1 MTALG
6 AKPAHRSVSTLA
18 RALLAWYDR
27 HGRKALPWKQ
37 SGDPYHVWLSE
48 VMLQQTQVATVIP
61 YFERFLKRF
70 PNIESLARAQLDAV
84 LHQWTGLGYYARA
97 RNLHKAAQT
106 IVREHGGRFPRDFE
120 IVETLPGIGRSTA
133 AAIAALAFG
142 HACAIL
148 DGNVKRVLA
157 RHAGISGWPGERK
170 VELALWQ
177 LAASRLPQ
185 AGVETYTQGMM
196 DLGALVCT
204 RGKPA
209 CARCPVSDDCVAR
222 IDGRVGELPAP
233 RPRKALPEKE
243 VQMLLLVDDGRLL
256 LEKRPPQ
263 GIWGGLWSLP
273 ELAAEVDAGRHCRDH
288 FGFRTISLRTLPR
301 LSHTFTHFKLHIHPV
316 QLDVRPEGS
325 TRPGPVWLP
334 FSAALATGLP
344 APVRKLVL
352 QLQA

>member
-1 MTALG
+1 MNSFAS
-6 AKPAHRSVSTLA
+6 RIIQWQ
-18 RALLAWYDR
+18 RC
-27 HGRKALPWKQ
+27 HGRHSLPWQ
-37 SGDPYHVWLSE
+37 ATRDPYRIWLSE
-48 VMLQQTQVATVIP
+48 IMLQQTQVATVIP
-61 YFERFLKRF
+61 YYARFVARF
-70 PNIESLARAQLDAV
+70 PDLPALAAAHEDEV
-84 LHQWTGLGYYARA
+84 LALWSGLGYYSRA
-97 RNLHKAAQT
+97 RNLYAAARTVLDEHAGIFPDVPET
-106 IVREHGGRFPRDFE
+106 IAR
-120 IVETLPGIGRSTA
+120 LPGIGRSTA

-142 HACAIL
+142 RACAIL

-157 RHAGISGWPGERK
+157 RHAGINGWPGERK

-204 RGKPA
+204 RGVPA
-209 CARCPVSDDCVAR
+209 CVRCPVSDDCVAR
-222 IDGRVGELPAP
+222 VDGRIEQLPTP

-243 VQMLLLVDDGRLL
+243 VQMLLFVEDGRLL
-256 LEKRPPQ
+256 LEKRPPR

-273 ELAAEVDAGRHCRDH
+273 ELPAEVDAGRHCRDH

-316 QLDVRPEGS
+316 RLDVSPEGS
-325 TRPGPVWLP
+325 ARPGPVWLP

-352 QLQA
+352 QLGEG

>member
-1 MTALG
+1 
-6 AKPAHRSVSTLA
+6 
-18 RALLAWYDR
+18 
-27 HGRKALPWKQ
+27 
-37 SGDPYHVWLSE
+37 
-48 VMLQQTQVATVIP
+48 MLQQTQVATVIP
-61 YFERFLKRF
+61 YYARFVARF
-70 PNIESLARAQLDAV
+70 PDLPALAAAHEDEV
-84 LHQWTGLGYYARA
+84 LALWSGLGYYSRA
-97 RNLHKAAQT
+97 RNLYAAARTVLDEHAGIFPDVPET
-106 IVREHGGRFPRDFE
+106 IAR
-120 IVETLPGIGRSTA
+120 LPGIGRSTA

-142 HACAIL
+142 RACAIL

-157 RHAGISGWPGERK
+157 RHAGINGWPGERK

-204 RGKPA
+204 RGVPA
-209 CARCPVSDDCVAR
+209 CVRCPVSDDCVAR
-222 IDGRVGELPAP
+222 VDGRIEQLPTP

-243 VQMLLLVDDGRLL
+243 VQMLLFVEDGRLL
-256 LEKRPPQ
+256 LEKRPPR

-273 ELAAEVDAGRHCRDH
+273 ELPAEVDAGRHCRDH

-316 QLDVRPEGS
+316 RLDVSPEGS
-325 TRPGPVWLP
+325 ARPGPVWLP

-352 QLQA
+352 QLGEG